1 MRVSEQ
7 QRYNTTIN
15 RVEKAKQNNSKML
28 EVMSTNKTLNHIS
41 DDPVGAARVIRGRER
56 IESYR
61 QYQKNIDFAVG
72 YIEKAESSIRSIH
85 DFLVRA
91 KKLAVG
97 MSNATYDAKGRKL
110 VSEEVKEVM
119 NAVVQLGNTT
129 YGNRYVFGGFRT
141 QTPPLARDGG
151 YLGDDGAFYMQIDEN
166 SFRQINVQARSL
178 FEASEDERK
187 LRHFDMIESLRV
199 LYDGLK
205 DNNVESIRLAMDE
218 LEFQLQKAAS
228 YEASLGTIH
237 NAINDA
243 RERLELGE
251 ELTQKNLSKV
261 EDADMYKSVSQF
273 KKTETIL
280 QSTLMASNKLLQPSL
295 LNFMQ

>member
-1 MRVSEQ
+1 M
-7 QRYNTTIN
+7 
-15 RVEKAKQNNSKML
+15 
-28 EVMSTNKTLNHIS
+28 
-41 DDPVGAARVIRGRER
+41 
-56 IESYR
+56 
-61 QYQKNIDFAVG
+61 
-72 YIEKAESSIRSIH
+72 
-85 DFLVRA
+85 
-91 KKLAVG
+91 
-97 MSNATYDAKGRKL
+97 
-110 VSEEVKEVM
+110 
-119 NAVVQLGNTT
+119 
-129 YGNRYVFGGFRT
+129 
-141 QTPPLARDGG
+141 
-151 YLGDDGAFYMQIDEN
+151 GDDGAFYMQIDEN

-218 LEFQLQKAAS
+218 LEFQLQKTAS